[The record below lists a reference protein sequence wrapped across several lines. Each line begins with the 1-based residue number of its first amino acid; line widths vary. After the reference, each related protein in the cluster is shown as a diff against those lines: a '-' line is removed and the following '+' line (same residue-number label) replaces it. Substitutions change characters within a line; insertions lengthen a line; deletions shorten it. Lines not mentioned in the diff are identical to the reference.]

1 MEKMKMFLK
10 KLAVLCCALM
20 AAPMA
25 AMAQETTSD
34 TPLANMVDTISLS
47 DATAAI
53 VAAAGVL
60 IGLAVIV
67 YGAKKVIGFF
77 GR

>member
-34 TPLANMVDTISLS
+34 TPLANMVGTISLS

>member
-34 TPLANMVDTISLS
+34 TPLADMVGTISLS

>member
-10 KLAVLCCALM
+10 KSAVLCCALM

-34 TPLANMVDTISLS
+34 TPLKDMVGTISLS

>member
-10 KLAVLCCALM
+10 KSAVLCCALM
-20 AAPMA
+20 VAPMA
-25 AMAQETTSD
+25 AMAQETASD
-34 TPLANMVDTISLS
+34 TPLADMVETISLS

-53 VAAAGVL
+53 VSAAGVL

-67 YGAKKVIGFF
+67 YGARKVIGFF
-77 GR
+77 SR

>member
-10 KLAVLCCALM
+10 KSAVLCCALM

-34 TPLANMVDTISLS
+34 TPLTDMVETISLS

-53 VAAAGVL
+53 VSAAGVL
-60 IGLAVIV
+60 IGLAVVV

-77 GR
+77 SR

>member
-10 KLAVLCCALM
+10 KSAVLCCALM
-20 AAPMA
+20 VAPMA
-25 AMAQETTSD
+25 AMAQETASD
-34 TPLANMVDTISLS
+34 TPLTDMVGTIRLS

-53 VAAAGVL
+53 VSAAGVL
-60 IGLAVIV
+60 IGLAVVV

-77 GR
+77 SR